1 MLYPVYTETT
11 NCRDCY
17 KCVRTCP
24 VKAIQIKD
32 GSAVIIKDRCIFC
45 GRCVAVCP
53 NNAKKIRS
61 DLSRAK
67 VLMGTK
73 DRVICSVAPSFAS
86 EFQGREEQLLAA
98 LARLGFWGAS
108 ETAVGAAYVSAAIDR
123 YAKAHDGKCPWI
135 STACPSVVEIVKK
148 YHPDGAGYLA
158 KVPSPLQTHCAYLR
172 KLYGDDIG
180 IIFIGPCAAKKNEAD
195 MAPGY
200 PDIALTWDELRTWLS
215 DEHISLDTVDTS
227 QALRFIPAK
236 AGVSAYYPVE
246 NGQIVTS
253 ELWGANAFNRDA
265 VPLSGMGEIQ
275 AVFSKL
281 SKDMPFLELLS
292 CEGGCING
300 PVGDKSISLAER
312 KSAVVKFTQDRLAS
326 GEKLLE
332 LDEDFVSEVLDRGY
346 GLLKT
351 ARSDEF
357 APFARTFSEEEIARA
372 LQELGKTSKAD
383 ELNCGGCGYNT
394 CRDMAIAYL
403 SGMAEV
409 EMCVTKMRKEA
420 QSKVDVLLRTIPNAI
435 VIVNKDLNIADCN
448 LEFLKIFGDMDE
460 SLLDESMLSLVSGL
474 PLERFVPFYQKFS
487 DEFYAPKRSQYRL
500 HYKDKFLR
508 VTFFLVESGRLLGAM
523 FADITNPTVR
533 RETVVKK
540 AEDVIQNSLETVQQ
554 IASLLGENAAETEIM
569 LNSLIDA
576 FSVHN
581 EGGDDGF
588 TLDEDQD
595 Q

>member
-1 MLYPVYTETT
+1 MS
-11 NCRDCY
+11 
-17 KCVRTCP
+17 
-24 VKAIQIKD
+24 AIPDIRAD
-32 GSAVIIKDRCIFC
+32 SVD
-45 GRCVAVCP
+45 
-53 NNAKKIRS
+53 IRS
-61 DLSRAK
+61 DYMAIAESLTTTPGKGVDASLLSGSVNLAEATVNKDNGIRSGRAS
-67 VLMGTK
+67 LT
-73 DRVICSVAPSFAS
+73 
-86 EFQGREEQLLAA
+86 
-98 LARLGFWGAS
+98 
-108 ETAVGAAYVSAAIDR
+108 
-123 YAKAHDGKCPWI
+123 
-135 STACPSVVEIVKK
+135 ST
-148 YHPDGAGYLA
+148 
-158 KVPSPLQTHCAYLR
+158 
-172 KLYGDDIG
+172 
-180 IIFIGPCAAKKNEAD
+180 
-195 MAPGY
+195 
-200 PDIALTWDELRTWLS
+200 
-215 DEHISLDTVDTS
+215 
-227 QALRFIPAK
+227 
-236 AGVSAYYPVE
+236 
-246 NGQIVTS
+246 GQIQIVR
-253 ELWGANAFNRDA
+253 NVN
-265 VPLSGMGEIQ
+265 IQ
-275 AVFSKL
+275 
-281 SKDMPFLELLS
+281 
-292 CEGGCING
+292 
-300 PVGDKSISLAER
+300 
-312 KSAVVKFTQDRLAS
+312 
-326 GEKLLE
+326 
-332 LDEDFVSEVLDRGY
+332 VLGRGY

-460 SLLDESMLSLVSGL
+460 SLLDESMLSMVSGL

-500 HYKDKFLR
+500 HYKDKLLR